1 MPKEKVFLGEGL
13 EPSSEKADTETTRYL
28 EDLSRQMV
36 NALNERQY
44 DHPVFKHFTEVT
56 SKLDTKSGSGSLSDR
71 LEEQKRVTTS
81 NPGYRILIKDTSSFI
96 NATEDV
102 VEVLLVVEITEGV
115 GMAGESIGVFKWM
128 KQKSNDMW
136 KCKETTYMRGH
147 PAV

>member
-1 MPKEKVFLGEGL
+1 MPKEKVFLGDGL
-13 EPSSEKADTETTRYL
+13 EPSSEKADTATTRYL

-36 NALNERQY
+36 TALNERQY
-44 DHPVFKHFTEVT
+44 DHPVFKHFTEVN

-81 NPGYRILIKDTSSFI
+81 NPGYRILIKDTSSFV

-102 VEVLLVVEITEGV
+102 VDVLLVVEITEGV
-115 GMAGESIGVFKWM
+115 GMAGESIGVFRWL
-128 KQKSNDMW
+128 KQKSEPQW

-147 PAV
+147 PGI